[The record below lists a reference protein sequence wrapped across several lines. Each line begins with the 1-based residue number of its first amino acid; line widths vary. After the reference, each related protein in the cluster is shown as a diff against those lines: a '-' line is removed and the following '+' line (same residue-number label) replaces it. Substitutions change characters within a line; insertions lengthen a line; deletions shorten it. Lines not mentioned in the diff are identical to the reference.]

1 MLYINSWESVF
12 GRRMKI
18 HLIMINFMAM
28 KKTIKIFN
36 LHHSKENSS
45 HTHTQ
50 THTEAVRMPQIDN
63 DSSALLY
70 NLIN

>member
-1 MLYINSWESVF
+1 
-12 GRRMKI
+12 
-18 HLIMINFMAM
+18 MAM

-63 DSSALLY
+63 DSSPLLY